1 MILNP
6 MRSLLCAIALLFT
19 AVLNGAAAEPVEL
32 GPNGGRLLP
41 LNPQRSGYAEVTVE
55 GDSFHVAL
63 LDAERKPVAIEQQ
76 ALTVVGGERTK
87 PARLPVETV
96 NNRFVTPVPKG
107 EEVWM
112 LLQIKPSPG
121 ARKFRVRFHHDV
133 KPCDVCRRQAWLCS
147 CSAAKP

>member
-1 MILNP
+1 M
-6 MRSLLCAIALLFT
+6 
-19 AVLNGAAAEPVEL
+19 
-32 GPNGGRLLP
+32 
-41 LNPQRSGYAEVTVE
+41 E

-63 LDAERKPVAIEQQ
+63 LDGERKPVAIEQQ

-121 ARKFRVRFHHDV
+121 ARKFRVRFRHDV
-133 KPCDVCRRQAWLCS
+133 TSCPECGKQRWLCE
-147 CSAAKP
+147 CVAKKSKTEG